1 MKKAISLALAA
12 VLLTSGSSAAAET
25 AAEAESNKAEVSFST
40 DLVSSYLWRGQ
51 DLGGVSIQ
59 PGIGFSWRG
68 LSLSAW
74 GSSGF
79 DEKDTKE
86 VDLTLGYTWKGFT
99 VSITDYWFDNGPG
112 YFKYK
117 AHDTAHV
124 CEGHVGYDF
133 GPVALNWYT
142 NFAGNDGVTSKGKR
156 AYSSY
161 VEVSAPFSF
170 KSVDFTAEVGA
181 SPYATSFYNATGF
194 AVINIGL
201 TASHEFTLS
210 PVCSIKPYAKLAFNP
225 RNDKAYMLAGV
236 SFSVF

>member
-1 MKKAISLALAA
+1 M
-12 VLLTSGSSAAAET
+12 
-25 AAEAESNKAEVSFST
+25 
-40 DLVSSYLWRGQ
+40 W
-51 DLGGVSIQ
+51 
-59 PGIGFSWRG
+59 
-68 LSLSAW
+68 
-74 GSSGF
+74 
-79 DEKDTKE
+79 
-86 VDLTLGYTWKGFT
+86 
-99 VSITDYWFDNGPG
+99 
-112 YFKYK
+112 
-117 AHDTAHV
+117 
-124 CEGHVGYDF
+124 EGHVGYDF

-181 SPYATSFYNATGF
+181 SPYATSFYNANGF